1 MENKELNDHLD
12 NQQEEN
18 TPNSQ
23 DNNQATDQSEQQGT
37 TQPEDQKSEAQTTQ
51 IQQLQ
56 QKIGELEEKLLRSAA
71 ETENL
76 RRRYEKMIAEAADY
90 SIFNFAKDLLAVMD
104 NLTRALQHQPE
115 KPDET
120 VLNILTGVD
129 MTKNE
134 LHSVF
139 EKYGLEQ
146 IKPNTG
152 EKFDYNLHAAIS
164 QIMSS
169 DHDHDS
175 IVDTMQ
181 TGYKIK
187 DRLLRPAAVVV
198 SKKS

>member
-1 MENKELNDHLD
+1 MENKELHDHLD
-12 NQQEEN
+12 DQKEEN

-23 DNNQATDQSEQQGT
+23 ENNATAQSEQQASLT
-37 TQPEDQKSEAQTTQ
+37 DQV
-51 IQQLQ
+51 QQLE
-56 QKIGELEEKLLRSAA
+56 QKIKELEEKLLRSAA

-115 KPDET
+115 QPDET

-139 EKYGLEQ
+139 QKYGLEQ